1 MTPADEAYL
10 LTLAGLLRAGICA
23 DPVPAY
29 GPRDLRWVVP
39 FDWAA
44 YLGITRAAA

>member
-10 LTLAGLLRAGICA
+10 LTLAGLLRAGILA

-29 GPRDLRWVVP
+29 RPKDVP
-39 FDWAA
+39 IQGGSHAQ
-44 YLGITRAAA
+44 G